1 MIGKDVHISL
11 TEIRHA
17 MLDQCL
23 DQSEAEVEE
32 DHGKKYLNPK
42 PVLAPGTVTTSKCER
57 LGFYLARRPMQT
69 VHTKI
74 RLFLMEQSNQDLYC
88 LLFWVT
94 KQRSLF

>member
-42 PVLAPGTVTTSKCER
+42 PVLAPGIVI
-57 LGFYLARRPMQT
+57 A
-69 VHTKI
+69 
-74 RLFLMEQSNQDLYC
+74 
-88 LLFWVT
+88 
-94 KQRSLF
+94 